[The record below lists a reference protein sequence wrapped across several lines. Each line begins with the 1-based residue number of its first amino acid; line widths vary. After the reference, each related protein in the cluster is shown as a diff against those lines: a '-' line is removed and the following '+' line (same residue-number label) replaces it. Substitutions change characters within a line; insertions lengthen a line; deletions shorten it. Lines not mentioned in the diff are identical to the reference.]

1 MYHGKR
7 YIPTTVAFVIALAV
21 ILCSG
26 TGCRPWKQNGTKET
40 IIIAHTTSAN
50 GILTDIAFVN
60 GYYAEQGLDVKPQP
74 HAFGKLALQSVLE
87 GKADLAT
94 VADTPIMFAAME
106 NKKVAILAVIQ
117 TSNKSEAIV
126 ALRGRGIEKPSD
138 FKGKTIGIATGTA
151 SHFFAEAFLMVHD
164 IDRRQVKMIDL
175 KPDEMAPALRAGKVD
190 AVSAWNPVVIALQK
204 EFGDKARTF
213 YGETFYT
220 SNFCMV
226 GGHDFVTEHPE
237 TIKKVLR
244 ALVKAEVFVKQHPEE
259 SRRIVAEFI
268 KTDKVLIDEIWDLYT
283 FNMNLD
289 QGLLTNLE
297 DQTRWA
303 MKRQLTKCKDMPNY
317 LDFIYTDGLQAVKPG
332 AVRIIR

>member
-1 MYHGKR
+1 MCDNKR
-7 YIPTTVAFVIALAV
+7 HVPLIALCFIALAV

-26 TGCRPWKQNGTKET
+26 TGCRPWKQNSTKET
-40 IIIAHTTSAN
+40 VIIAHTTSAN

-94 VADTPIMFAAME
+94 VADTPIMFAAMD

-117 TSNKSEAIV
+117 ASNKNEAIV
-126 ALRGRGIEKPSD
+126 ALRGRGIEEPSD

-151 SHFFAEAFLMVHD
+151 SHFFAEAFLTVHD

-175 KPDEMAPALRAGKVD
+175 KPDEMALALRAGKVD
-190 AVSAWNPVVIALQK
+190 AVSVWNPIVIELQK

-213 YGETFYT
+213 YGDTFYT

-244 ALVKAEVFVKQHPEE
+244 ALVKAEVFVKRHPEE

-268 KTDKVLIDEIWDLYT
+268 KTDKALIDESWDLYT
-283 FNMNLD
+283 FNINLD

-303 MKRQLTKCKDMPNY
+303 MKHQPTKRTDMPNY
-317 LDFIYTDGLQAVKPG
+317 LDFIYVEGLRAVKPG